1 MKLLRPVILLLTLGV
16 LTDLRF
22 ASYGA
27 LPDSLAL
34 SEFVRIMPAFSEAAG
49 HFPGDNFV
57 TNETSYP
64 HVIPTVIEQ
73 GKRGGVYIGVGT
85 EQNFSYIAATRPEIA
100 FIVDI
105 RRENLLQHLLYKALF
120 TLARDRTSFLMLLF
134 GRQRREGGSASNGS
148 PASIGPPDNK
158 ASIREVLDY
167 VESSTAAD
175 SLLFELN
182 WRRLRREV
190 RRYGISGRDDLERM
204 LYVYRSFYEEQ
215 LSIRYAETRLGN
227 GLSYPTFKDLMT
239 GTTTEG
245 AFAGFLSTE
254 ETFGFVKDLH
264 LRNLIIPVVGDFAG
278 EKALRAI
285 AAYAEAH
292 DSTISVFYVSNVEY
306 FLINH
311 FFYVFEWYVANV
323 DALPID
329 EHSLMIRSYLGVESH
344 PKRVGRHLS
353 TSTVHHIST
362 FLERFRQG
370 AYTRSRPVWWRFWP
384 WDRPFWSGGGHSY
397 YHLVITGDL
406 CP

>member
-1 MKLLRPVILLLTLGV
+1 MKLFRVVILLLTIGT

-22 ASYGA
+22 PSYGA

-34 SEFVRIMPAFSEAAG
+34 SEFARIMTAFSEDPG

-57 TNETSYP
+57 SNESSYL
-64 HVIPTVIEQ
+64 HVVPTVIEL

-100 FIVDI
+100 FVVDI
-105 RRENLLQHLLYKALF
+105 RRENLLQHLLYKAIF

-134 GRQRREGGSASNGS
+134 SRQNREGGSASIGLPEKS
-148 PASIGPPDNK
+148 ASIT
-158 ASIREVLDY
+158 EVLDY
-167 VESSTAAD
+167 IETSTMVD
-175 SLLFELN
+175 SVFFKQN
-182 WRRLRREV
+182 WNRLSREV
-190 RRYGISGRDDLERM
+190 RQYGIGDGEDLDKMR
-204 LYVYRSFYEEQ
+204 YIYRSFYEKQ
-215 LSIRYAETRLGN
+215 LTITYAETRLGN

-239 GTTTEG
+239 GTTVEGEFASFLFTED
-245 AFAGFLSTE
+245 TYR
-254 ETFGFVKDLH
+254 FVKSLH
-264 LRNLIIPVVGDFAG
+264 LRNLIIPVVGNFAG
-278 EKALRAI
+278 EKTLKAI
-285 AAYAEAH
+285 GSYAEAH
-292 DSTISVFYVSNVEY
+292 DSSISVFYVSNVEY

-311 FFYVFEWYVANV
+311 FYYVFNWYVENV

-362 FLERFRQG
+362 FLESFHQG
-370 AYTRSRPVWWRFWP
+370 TYTRSKPIWWRFWP
-384 WDRPFWSGGGHSY
+384 WNSPFWSGGGHSY
-397 YHLVITGDL
+397 YHLVIMGDL

>member
-1 MKLLRPVILLLTLGV
+1 MKLSRFPVLLLLGV
-16 LTDLRF
+16 LLDLRF

-34 SEFVRIMPAFSEAAG
+34 SEFARIITTFSEEAG

-57 TNETSYP
+57 TNETSYL
-64 HVIPTVIEQ
+64 HVVPTVIER

-134 GRQRREGGSASNGS
+134 SRQFLEDRSASNGL
-148 PASIGPPDNK
+148 PEGTASI
-158 ASIREVLDY
+158 AEVLDY
-167 VESSTAAD
+167 IESSTSAD

-182 WRRLRREV
+182 WKRLRREV
-190 RRYGISGRDDLERM
+190 RRYGIVHRDDLERM
-204 LYVYRSFYEEQ
+204 LYIYRSFYEKQ

-227 GLSYPTFKDLMT
+227 GLSYPTFKDLMIS
-239 GTTTEG
+239 TTIEG

-254 ETFGFVKDLH
+254 ETFEFVKDLQN
-264 LRNLIIPVVGDFAG
+264 RNLVIPVVGDFAG
-278 EKALRAI
+278 KKTLRAI
-285 AAYAEAH
+285 ASFAEAH
-292 DSTISVFYVSNVEY
+292 GTSISVFYVSNVEY

-311 FFYVFEWYVANV
+311 FYYVFKWYVANV
-323 DALPID
+323 NALPID

-362 FLERFRQG
+362 FLERSRQG
-370 AYTRSRPVWWRFWP
+370 AYTRSKPIWWRFWP

-397 YHLVITGDL
+397 YHLVIMGDL

>member
-1 MKLLRPVILLLTLGV
+1 MKLFRFPVILLLGV
-16 LTDLRF
+16 LLEFRF

-27 LPDSLAL
+27 SPDSLAL
-34 SEFVRIMPAFSEAAG
+34 PEFARIITTFSEAAG
-49 HFPGDNFV
+49 HFPGDNLV
-57 TNETSYP
+57 SNETSYL
-64 HVIPTVIEQ
+64 HVIPTVIEL

-134 GRQRREGGSASNGS
+134 SRQHQEVGSALNRVPENTPSVT
-148 PASIGPPDNK
+148 
-158 ASIREVLDY
+158 EVLDY
-167 VESSTAAD
+167 IESSTSTD

-182 WRRLRREV
+182 WRRLKREV
-190 RRYGISGRDDLERM
+190 RRYGIVDRDDLERM
-204 LYVYRSFYEEQ
+204 LYIYRSFYEKQ
-215 LSIRYAETRLGN
+215 FSIRYAETQLGN

-239 GTTTEG
+239 GTTIEG
-245 AFAGFLSTE
+245 AFAGFLGTE
-254 ETFGFVKDLH
+254 ETFGFVKNLH
-264 LRNLIIPVVGDFAG
+264 LRNLIIPVVGNFAG
-278 EKALRAI
+278 EKTLRAI
-285 AAYAEAH
+285 ASFAEAH
-292 DSTISVFYVSNVEY
+292 DTSISVFYVSNVEY

-311 FFYVFEWYVANV
+311 FYYVFKWYVANV
-323 DALPID
+323 NALPID
-329 EHSLMIRSYLGVESH
+329 EHSLMIRSYLGAESH

-362 FLERFRQG
+362 FLEHFRQG
-370 AYTRSRPVWWRFWP
+370 AYTRSEPIWWRFWP

>member
-1 MKLLRPVILLLTLGV
+1 
-16 LTDLRF
+16 
-22 ASYGA
+22 
-27 LPDSLAL
+27 
-34 SEFVRIMPAFSEAAG
+34 MPG

-57 TNETSYP
+57 TNETSYL
-64 HVIPTVIEQ
+64 HVIPTLIEL

-120 TLARDRTSFLMLLF
+120 ILARDRRSFLMLLF
-134 GRQRREGGSASNGS
+134 SRQYQEDGSASNES
-148 PASIGPPDNK
+148 PEDTASI
-158 ASIREVLDY
+158 AEILDY
-167 VESSTAAD
+167 IETSTSAD

-182 WRRLRREV
+182 WKRLKREV
-190 RRYGISGRDDLERM
+190 RRYGIVDRDDLERM
-204 LYVYRSFYEEQ
+204 LYIYRSFYEKQ
-215 LSIRYAETRLGN
+215 LSIRYAEARLGN

-239 GTTTEG
+239 GTTIEG
-245 AFAGFLSTE
+245 EVAGFLSTE
-254 ETFGFVKDLH
+254 TKFEFVKDLH
-264 LRNLIIPVVGDFAG
+264 LRNLIIPVVGNFAG
-278 EKALRAI
+278 EKTLRAI
-285 AAYAEAH
+285 ASYAEAH
-292 DSTISVFYVSNVEY
+292 ESSISVFYVSNVEY

-311 FFYVFEWYVANV
+311 FYYVFKWYVANV
-323 DALPID
+323 EALPID

-344 PKRVGRHLS
+344 PKRVGQHLS

-370 AYTRSRPVWWRFWP
+370 AYTRSKPIWWRFWP
-384 WDRPFWSGGGHSY
+384 WDSPFWSGGGHSY

>member
-1 MKLLRPVILLLTLGV
+1 MKLVRLVIVLLTLSA

-34 SEFVRIMPAFSEAAG
+34 SEFARIITAFSEEAG

-57 TNETSYP
+57 TNETSYL
-64 HVIPTVIEQ
+64 HVVPTVIEL

-85 EQNFSYIAATRPEIA
+85 EQNFSYIAATRPEIV

-105 RRENLLQHLLYKALF
+105 RRKNLLQHLLYKALF
-120 TLARDRTSFLMLLF
+120 ALARDRTSFLMLLF
-134 GRQRREGGSASNGS
+134 SRQNLEGGSASNEV
-148 PASIGPPDNK
+148 PENTASVT
-158 ASIREVLDY
+158 EVLDY
-167 VESSTAAD
+167 IESSTSAD
-175 SLLFELN
+175 SQLFELN
-182 WRRLRREV
+182 WKRLKREV
-190 RRYGISGRDDLERM
+190 RRYGIVDREDLERM
-204 LYVYRSFYEEQ
+204 LYIYRSFYEKQ

-239 GTTTEG
+239 STTIEG
-245 AFAGFLSTE
+245 EFAGFLSTDTKFE
-254 ETFGFVKDLH
+254 FVRDLH

-278 EKALRAI
+278 EKTLRAI
-285 AAYAEAH
+285 ASFAEAH
-292 DSTISVFYVSNVEY
+292 DTSISVLYVSNVEY

-311 FFYVFEWYVANV
+311 FYYIFKWYVANV

-344 PKRVGRHLS
+344 PKRVGRHMS

-370 AYTRSRPVWWRFWP
+370 AYTRSKPIWWRFWP

-397 YHLVITGDL
+397 YHLVIMGDL

>member
-1 MKLLRPVILLLTLGV
+1 MKMFRFVILLLTIGA
-16 LTDLRF
+16 LTYLRF

-34 SEFVRIMPAFSEAAG
+34 SEFARIISAFSEEPG

-57 TNETSYP
+57 SNETSYL
-64 HVIPTVIEQ
+64 HVVPTVIEL

-105 RRENLLQHLLYKALF
+105 RRENLLQHQLYKALF

-134 GRQRREGGSASNGS
+134 SRQYQDGKSASNGLPEKS
-148 PASIGPPDNK
+148 ASIT
-158 ASIREVLDY
+158 EVLDFI
-167 VESSTAAD
+167 ETSTMAD
-175 SLLFELN
+175 SLLFEEN
-182 WRRLRREV
+182 WKRLRREV
-190 RRYGISGRDDLERM
+190 SMYGIEDRDDLDKMR
-204 LYVYRSFYEEQ
+204 YIYRSFYEKQ

-239 GTTTEG
+239 GTTIEGEQVSFLCTEDM
-245 AFAGFLSTE
+245 FR
-254 ETFGFVKDLH
+254 FVKNLH
-264 LRNLIIPVVGDFAG
+264 RRNLIIPVVGNFAG
-278 EKALRAI
+278 EKTLRAI
-285 AAYAEAH
+285 GSYAEAH
-292 DSTISVFYVSNVEY
+292 DTHISVFYASNVEY

-311 FFYVFEWYVANV
+311 FYYVFKWYVANV
-323 DALPID
+323 HALPID
-329 EHSLMIRSYLGVESH
+329 EQSLMIRSYLGVESH

-362 FLERFRQG
+362 FLESFRQG
-370 AYTRSRPVWWRFWP
+370 AYTRSRPIWWRFWP
-384 WDRPFWSGGGHSY
+384 WNSPFWSGGGHSY
-397 YHLVITGDL
+397 YHLVIMGDL